1 MQNEITELRNQV
13 RTLKRIVCLVCCLF
27 VGACFTGCQSD
38 SCVEKIQRQL
48 KTDNQIRKE
57 SDQERES
64 SSRQIKK
71 ENEVRKESDLE
82 EDSGHGIFP
91 FGVPGQS
98 HMPGGHPP
106 RSTWVVMK
114 KDVGSDSDR
123 KSDV

>member
-27 VGACFTGCQSD
+27 GVLMFTGCTKSQPITW
-38 SCVEKIQRQL
+38 ELHYNELTGEWERIPIYRQA
-48 KTDNQIRKE
+48 DNQIRKE

-64 SSRQIKK
+64 SSSQITK

-91 FGVPGQS
+91 GGTPG
-98 HMPGGHPP
+98 HGRIENP
-106 RSTWVVMK
+106 
-114 KDVGSDSDR
+114 KDPNP
-123 KSDV
+123 

>member
-13 RTLKRIVCLVCCLF
+13 RTLKRIVCLVGCVF

-38 SCVEKIQRQL
+38 SCVEKIQRQVEV
-48 KTDNQIRKE
+48 DNQIRKE

-64 SSRQIKK
+64 SSSQNTK

-91 FGVPGQS
+91 GGVPG
-98 HMPGGHPP
+98 HGRIENP
-106 RSTWVVMK
+106 
-114 KDVGSDSDR
+114 KDPNP
-123 KSDV
+123 